1 VTESLT
7 LTKPPTV
14 RIAGQGY
21 APGDRIEY
29 GEADHGWIRPAE
41 LLVTSVSDVG
51 AVETMVIAG
60 GGKFAPSHTQEHMM
74 EDEADELERAQKE
87 PQEAEEELEHEAEA
101 HTYSTDGTG
110 QGAGQLEEDGAA
122 WGSGEGTQG
131 AAALEEAAAALEE
144 GAAAL
149 EEQQTAHEAK
159 RVHAASVTA
168 IGVVVVVAAAA
179 LGAVLVVA
187 GVVLFGRRWHPN
199 TTESIGTQ
207 DWIQYS
213 GEKGGMPITPAAR
226 MELL

>member
-1 VTESLT
+1 
-7 LTKPPTV
+7 
-14 RIAGQGY
+14 
-21 APGDRIEY
+21 
-29 GEADHGWIRPAE
+29 
-41 LLVTSVSDVG
+41 
-51 AVETMVIAG
+51 MVIAE

-74 EDEADELERAQKE
+74 EEEAEELEHAQYE
-87 PQEAEEELEHEAEA
+87 AQEEAEELEHAQYEAQEAEEELEHEAEA

-159 RVHAASVTA
+159 RVHATSVTA
-168 IGVVVVVAAAA
+168 IGVVVVVVAAAA

-199 TTESIGTQ
+199 TTERIGTQ